1 MVRQNHVGV
10 LSPAP
15 RATSANQT
23 LVRRRSTT
31 TRGGCSFIADTVKVK
46 FWACPKKCAQ
56 KTTLEKL
63 RRWCSRCDES
73 RLVSRSKTNLVESRA
88 FSNRL
93 EEAVARYHAG
103 AISAVEMIQ
112 ELIAL
117 AKDMQAARARG
128 EEQGLSPEEIAF
140 YDALAEK

>member
-1 MVRQNHVGV
+1 M
-10 LSPAP
+10 
-15 RATSANQT
+15 
-23 LVRRRSTT
+23 
-31 TRGGCSFIADTVKVK
+31 
-46 FWACPKKCAQ
+46 
-56 KTTLEKL
+56 
-63 RRWCSRCDES
+63 
-73 RLVSRSKTNLVESRA
+73 
-88 FSNRL
+88 
-93 EEAVARYHAG
+93 ARYHAG